1 MKNKPTTP
9 RPKPTPALDWSEIHR
24 RIETAQAGL
33 DQGVTRSVEEKNT
46 ILQARAKALAREP
59 EEKAAGE
66 EYLEVVEFVL
76 AYETYG
82 VQSSYVREVSPL
94 KELTPLPGTPPFVL
108 GVINVRGRILS
119 VVDIKKFFDLPEKG
133 LTDLN
138 KVIIL
143 RSDSMEFGI
152 LADAILGVRNLS
164 LGDLQPS
171 LPTLTGIRE
180 EYLRGVTRERVVV
193 LDAQKLLS
201 DRNMIVHE
209 NVET

>member
-1 MKNKPTTP
+1 MNNKPTTP
-9 RPKPTPALDWSEIHR
+9 RPKSTPVLDWSEIHR
-24 RIETAQAGL
+24 RIETAHAGR
-33 DQGVTRSVEEKNT
+33 DQGVTRSVEEKNA
-46 ILQARAKALAREP
+46 ILQTRAKALAREP
-59 EEKAAGE
+59 EEKTAVE
-66 EYLEVVEFVL
+66 EYLEVVEFSL

-82 VQSSYVREVSPL
+82 IQSSYVREVYPL

-119 VVDIKKFFDLPEKG
+119 VIDIKKFFDLPGKG

-152 LADAILGVRNLS
+152 LADTILGVRNMSLS
-164 LGDLQPS
+164 DLQPS

-193 LDAQKLLS
+193 LDARKLLS

>member
-1 MKNKPTTP
+1 MNNKPTTP
-9 RPKPTPALDWSEIHR
+9 RPKPTPVLDWSEIHR
-24 RIETAQAGL
+24 RIETAHAGR
-33 DQGVTRSVEEKNT
+33 DQGVTRSVEEKNA
-46 ILQARAKALAREP
+46 ILQTRAKALAREP
-59 EEKAAGE
+59 EEKTAVE
-66 EYLEVVEFVL
+66 EYLEVVEFSL

-82 VQSSYVREVSPL
+82 IQSSYVREVYPL

-119 VVDIKKFFDLPEKG
+119 VIDIKKFFDLPGKG

-152 LADAILGVRNLS
+152 LADTILGVRNMSLS
-164 LGDLQPS
+164 DLQPS

-193 LDAQKLLS
+193 LDARKLLS